1 MKELHRVGIKDI
13 KMNKDELTL
22 DNSQEDNN
30 DEEEKGDVEK
40 DAVEL
45 VGVSGRVLDLVPYAS
60 TCPHPDVHVEEVT
73 LWTGGGGSAMTSE
86 HLCTFKTLNPQS
98 SCRRISC
105 RARLR
110 PRSCCRTS

>member
-73 LWTGGGGSAMTSE
+73 LWIERGGGVSDEVRASVHLQNTEPTVIMSSHFMSGS
-86 HLCTFKTLNPQS
+86 S
-98 SCRRISC
+98 SSS
-105 RARLR
+105 LLL
-110 PRSCCRTS
+110 